1 MLIKRF
7 SPLWFLLLLTL
18 VAHPALADRPDF
30 LVDADWLEAHHD
42 DPHLVLLE
50 VRYYPHRYY
59 TVGHIPGARQVQ
71 RFKDLHDH
79 ETPIGRFPSR
89 EAFEA
94 TLRSWGVNDDSL
106 VVIYDDSRTALA
118 SRLYFLLDLFGFDMD
133 RVKVMEGGTIEWEAF
148 NPLSLEA
155 PQVTPG
161 TVRLSEPRVELLVE
175 WTEVYDRVYSRRD
188 PSVVLLDLRP
198 VPQYTG
204 EVING
209 AVRGGHIPG
218 AVNVVSLDA
227 TDGMAQTWHG
237 MDALARM
244 YGEIPGDSTV
254 YAYCH
259 DGYRSTLAY
268 MQLKA
273 LDYEDVRVMNGGW
286 AQWGNELS
294 LPVVEGPEPLDASH
308 HP

>member
-1 MLIKRF
+1 MFIKRF
-7 SPLWFLLLLTL
+7 SPILLLLTL
-18 VAHPALADRPDF
+18 IVQPALADSPDF
-30 LVDADWLEAHHD
+30 LVDAEWLEAHLD

-50 VRYYPHRYY
+50 VRYYPHRYL

-71 RFKDLHDH
+71 RFKDLHEHD
-79 ETPIGRFPSR
+79 TPISRFPSR
-89 EAFEA
+89 EDFQA
-94 TLRSWGVNDDSL
+94 TLRAWGVNDDSL

-118 SRLYFLLDLFGFDMD
+118 SRLYFLMELFGFDMD

-148 NPLSLEA
+148 NPLARDPVPAS
-155 PQVTPG
+155 PG
-161 TVRLSEPRVELLVE
+161 TVRLSEPRGELLVE
-175 WTEVYDRVYSRRD
+175 WTAVYDTVYARRD
-188 PSVVLLDLRP
+188 PAVVLLDARP
-198 VPQYTG
+198 VDQYTG

-227 TDGMAQTWHG
+227 TDGMSQTWHG
-237 MDALARM
+237 MDELARM
-244 YGEIPGDSTV
+244 YRQIPRDSTV
-254 YAYCH
+254 YTYCH

-273 LDYEDVRVMNGGW
+273 LGYEDVRVMNGGW

-294 LPVVEGPEPLDASH
+294 LPVVEGPEPLDPAH
-308 HP
+308 FP